1 MIRTAVIGLGRI
13 GWRYHVP
20 EIVKHKDAFT
30 LCAVVDTNQDRLAE
44 AKETYG
50 VSGYTDLSAMLAA
63 EKPDLVVIASPTAF
77 HADQAIAALESGADV
92 LLDKPMAKDLE
103 SARRI
108 EAAVKRTGKKLTV
121 YQPHRFTPEAAVV
134 RRFLASGIL
143 GEIFQIKRSNCNYV
157 RRNDWQSF
165 LKNGGGMLNNYGA
178 HYIDQL
184 LYLSGQAPVKVFCQ
198 TSRIANMGDADDVVK
213 FVMQTEKGTILDLDI
228 NQATAIPL
236 PMLMLFG
243 QYGTAQVQWDKE
255 GKLELYVRYYDPKE
269 LPERQIADGLAAPD
283 RRYPS
288 DQIPWKELHLPIL
301 PEQEVD
307 YYAKCADYFSGR
319 GEAPVLLED
328 TMKIMELVSLG
339 HQLAAEPG
347 TVTL

>member
-1 MIRTAVIGLGRI
+1 
-13 GWRYHVP
+13 
-20 EIVKHKDAFT
+20 
-30 LCAVVDTNQDRLAE
+30 
-44 AKETYG
+44 
-50 VSGYTDLSAMLAA
+50 
-63 EKPDLVVIASPTAF
+63 
-77 HADQAIAALESGADV
+77 
-92 LLDKPMAKDLE
+92 
-103 SARRI
+103 
-108 EAAVKRTGKKLTV
+108 
-121 YQPHRFTPEAAVV
+121 
-134 RRFLASGIL
+134 
-143 GEIFQIKRSNCNYV
+143 
-157 RRNDWQSF
+157 
-165 LKNGGGMLNNYGA
+165 MLNNYGA

-184 LYLSGQAPVKVFCQ
+184 LYLSGLTPVKVFCQ

-301 PEQEVD
+301 PEHQVD